1 MFTDELEDLLTLLAM
16 MIVADKKVLSE
27 EIEVFM
33 GTACS
38 LEKELGL
45 VPSLTTAKLLAWFH
59 VNADKLRSLLSKAEF
74 ERELNSL
81 FARLSSIPN
90 KQPILDRMLE
100 ISAADDEFHVSE
112 EALMVLA
119 ARYWNINLGSVD
131 LMKP

>member
-119 ARYWNINLGSVD
+119 ARYWNISLGSVE